1 MRAVPTSER
10 TRVGAEREL
19 LLRAATLAPYLLVV
33 AHVTVAGQDIR
44 PARFATI
51 LAVAAVLGGGV
62 AREYLRD
69 DRLGRHP
76 ELPIGPWRLA
86 SVVVGTA
93 LLAPSLVWVAEVE
106 VTSFVLV
113 VALMLINMGTL
124 LPHPFRLPAGG
135 WVVGVWLGTLWW
147 AGVREPAVLAQHL
160 VGGVLVFAA
169 AVVVSTLLAGA
180 VGREEAA
187 RLQAD
192 SSARL
197 LERLLGARSLDVE
210 GVATAAAE
218 AVRHRGFDL
227 VVIRMIDRHG
237 RLARPVAVAGVPA
250 HPVLPEPV
258 DQEPYA
264 SVLASGRHLLDHS
277 GGAAGRHARRL
288 LLPLREDAE
297 VVGIVEAQAPVRGEL
312 PAIDEI
318 EAIVRRAE
326 RGLARARDFARDRRD
341 MQELHWLEQRTNDLV
356 STVSHELRTPVTVI
370 AGLAQ
375 TLADRWDHLPLEA
388 RRTLLARIAANA
400 RRLDTIVASLLDSGA
415 LEGGEVSISP
425 EPLELGVL
433 VDAVLDRLELLTA
446 GHRVR
451 TVRPEPVWVAVDPAL
466 FEHVVENLLAN
477 VAHHTPAG
485 TDVEVAVRRAGPH
498 VEMTVVDDGPGIP
511 PEELGHVFE
520 RFFRGGAPDRRS
532 SGGLGLGLPLARQ
545 IVRAHGG
552 ALTAERVGPEGGTRF
567 RLTLAAIDAPDAP
580 QAPGDAE
587 VG

>member
-1 MRAVPTSER
+1 MSAIRAGER

-19 LLRAATLAPYLLVV
+19 LLRVATLAPYLLVLGHV
-33 AHVTVAGQDIR
+33 AASGQQIR
-44 PARFATI
+44 PVPFVVI
-51 LAVAAVLGGGV
+51 LAVAAVLGGGM
-62 AREYLRD
+62 AREYRRN

-76 ELPIGPWRLA
+76 DLPIGPWRLA
-86 SVVVGTA
+86 SVYVGTA

-113 VALMLINMGTL
+113 VALMLVNMGSL

-135 WVVGVWLGTLWW
+135 WVVGVWLATLWW
-147 AGVREPAVLAQHL
+147 AGVRDPVVLAQHL
-160 VGGVLVFAA
+160 VGGLLVFAA
-169 AVVVSTLLAGA
+169 AVVISTLLAGA
-180 VGREEAA
+180 IGREESA

-210 GVATAAAE
+210 GVAAAAAE

-227 VVIRMIDRHG
+227 VVVRLIDRHG
-237 RLARPVAVAGVPA
+237 RLARPLAIAGVPA
-250 HPVLPEPV
+250 RPVLPEPV
-258 DQEPYA
+258 DQGLYA
-264 SVLASGRHLLDHS
+264 AVRVSDRLRIDHPD
-277 GGAAGRHARRL
+277 GAAGRPTRRL
-288 LLPLREDAE
+288 LMPLRDDAE
-297 VVGIVEAQAPVRGEL
+297 VVGFVEAHGSARGEL
-312 PAIDEI
+312 PAIDEV

-326 RGLARARDFARDRRD
+326 RGLARARDFARDRHD

-370 AGLAQ
+370 AGLAE
-375 TLADRWDHLPLEA
+375 TLADRWDHLPLEV

-400 RRLDTIVASLLDSGA
+400 RRLDTIVGSLLDSGA
-415 LEGGEVSISP
+415 LEGGEVSIDP
-425 EPLELGVL
+425 QPRELGAL

-451 TVRPEPVWVAVDPAL
+451 TIAPEPVWVRVDPDL

-477 VAHHTPAG
+477 VAHHTPPG
-485 TDVEVAVRRAGPH
+485 TAVEVAVRRVGAH
-498 VEMTVVDDGPGIP
+498 VELAIVDDGPGIP
-511 PEELGHVFE
+511 PEELAHVFE

-545 IVRAHGG
+545 IARAHGG
-552 ALTAERVGPEGGTRF
+552 TLTAERVGEQGGTCF
-567 RLTLAAIDAPDAP
+567 RLTLAATEAPENV
-580 QAPGDAE
+580 E